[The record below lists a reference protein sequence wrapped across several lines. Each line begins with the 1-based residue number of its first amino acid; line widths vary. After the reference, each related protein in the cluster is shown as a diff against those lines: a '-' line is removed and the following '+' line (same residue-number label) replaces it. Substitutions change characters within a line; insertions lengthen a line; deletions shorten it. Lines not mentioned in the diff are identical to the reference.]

1 MKMVSTILI
10 ILFCINLHSAPLH
23 AVELEISPV
32 QASDGAADS
41 GLIAR
46 VDLQKAGDQIE
57 ALRRA
62 EAYYLQEG
70 MRLDHA
76 PLAFVIYGPPVAMF
90 FKRNYSANQQ
100 VVDLAAKLTAL
111 NVIDVKVCEF
121 SYLKEGLDPSELLP
135 FVTTVPFGPDEV
147 TRLVEQEK
155 YDYF

>member
-1 MKMVSTILI
+1 
-10 ILFCINLHSAPLH
+10 
-23 AVELEISPV
+23 
-32 QASDGAADS
+32 
-41 GLIAR
+41 
-46 VDLQKAGDQIE
+46 
-57 ALRRA
+57 
-62 EAYYLQEG
+62 

-100 VVDLAAKLTAL
+100 EVDLAAKLTAL
-111 NVIDVKVCEF
+111 NVIDVKVFEF